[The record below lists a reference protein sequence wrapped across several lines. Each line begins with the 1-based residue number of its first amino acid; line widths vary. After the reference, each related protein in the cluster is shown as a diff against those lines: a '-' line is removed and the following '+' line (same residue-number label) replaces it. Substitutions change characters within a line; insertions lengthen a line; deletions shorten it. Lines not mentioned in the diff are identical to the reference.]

1 MRVQGY
7 VIHTRPFQDNKVLL
21 DVLTQ
26 EQGLIRAVWRRNTK
40 EARVTPGSFLLHEL
54 ELSGRGELK
63 TARSVE
69 PLESAAS
76 LQGNGLYSAFY
87 LHELLERLVP
97 TNLPVEPLFIL
108 YQWVIVNLRQ
118 GVPIA
123 PLLRRFEVGL
133 FDELG
138 MGINLSCTARGEVL
152 QSTQLYQFHGKFGL
166 RPYLGDQPK
175 VRPMIYLDGA
185 TAKGYTAGLWSNRS
199 VLSMA
204 KELHRA
210 WLDAALGGRELKS
223 RDLLPTAEFA
233 GERLWQ
239 VPVFRFEESIK

>member
-26 EQGLIRAVWRRNTK
+26 ELGLIRTVLRLNNK
-40 EARVTPGSFLLHEL
+40 EARSIPGSFLLHEL

-63 TARSVE
+63 TVRSIEVM
-69 PLESAAS
+69 ESATT
-76 LQGNGLYSAFY
+76 LKGNALYSAFY
-87 LHELLERLVP
+87 LHELFERLVP
-97 TNLPVEPLFIL
+97 TSLPVEPLYLL
-108 YQWVIVNLRQ
+108 YQWVIVNLRG

-138 MGINLSCTARGEVL
+138 MAINLASTARGEQVKP
-152 QSTQLYQFHGKFGL
+152 QQLYQYHGKFGL

-175 VRPMIYLDGA
+175 VRPLIFLDGA
-185 TAKGYTAGLWSNRS
+185 TALAYANGVWTNKS
-199 VLSMA
+199 VLAMA
-204 KELHRA
+204 KELHRM
-210 WLDAALGGRELKS
+210 WLDQALGGKALKS
-223 RDLLPTAEFA
+223 RELLPVSSFA
-233 GERLWQ
+233 GERIWQ
-239 VPVFRFEESIK
+239 VPVFRFEESAE